1 MLLAYAHRCP
11 AYGWHPCRVL
21 LAARLLFVGCDRETA
36 FWCLVA
42 IVEQLPGATRLV
54 GPHRVADLAQH
65 DDQEEGRAM
74 MELLRLASPKVS

>member
-1 MLLAYAHRCP
+1 VPGAAGGEV
-11 AYGWHPCRVL
+11 AVCRL
-21 LAARLLFVGCDRETA
+21 RHRETA